1 MLVDLH
7 THSIYSD
14 GTKSPKE
21 LINLAISKNIKV
33 LAITDHDD
41 IEGSKELISLHNK
54 ELIVYSGVELSAQVS
69 KGQMHILGYNFDL
82 ENQELN
88 NKLKELRNISIEK
101 IKLYLKQLKDDFN
114 IILPE
119 QEVNELLNGIG
130 RIGRPRLAL
139 LLVKYNY
146 CKTVSEAFDKYLYDT
161 NIRNIKQN
169 LPASECISLINNAGG
184 ISVLAHPWS
193 IGLNEEELHKELS
206 ILVEYGL
213 QGIEVYH
220 SKNTQEQAEL
230 YHRFAQ
236 EFSLL
241 ETGGTDFH
249 GEEVKPEIELGTGVC
264 NNVNIKDD
272 TLSLIKKIKSRY

>member
-14 GTKSPKE
+14 GTKSPEE
-21 LINLAISKNIKV
+21 LINLAASKNIKI

-41 IEGSKELISLHNK
+41 IEGSKKLIALQDK
-54 ELIVYSGVELSAQVS
+54 DIIVYSGVELSAQVD

-82 ENQELN
+82 ENEELN
-88 NKLKELRNISIEK
+88 AKLKELRELSIEK
-101 IKLYLKQLKDDFN
+101 VKLYLKQLKDEFN
-114 IILPE
+114 IILPN

-130 RIGRPRLAL
+130 RVGRPRLAL

-146 CKTVSEAFDKYLYDT
+146 CKTVSEAFEKYLYDT

-169 LPASECISLINNAGG
+169 LKASECISLINNAGG
-184 ISVLAHPWS
+184 IPVLAHPWS
-193 IGLNEEELHKELS
+193 IRLTEEDLHNKLS
-206 ILVEYGL
+206 LLVEYGL
-213 QGIEVYH
+213 KGIEVYH
-220 SKNTQEQAEL
+220 SKNSQEQVEL
-230 YHRFAQ
+230 YHKFAQ

-249 GEEVKPEIELGTGVC
+249 GEEVKPEIELGTGIC
-264 NNVNIKDD
+264 NNVSIKED
-272 TLSLIKKIKSRY
+272 TLSFTKRIKSRY